1 MHWNLVKLR
10 VIVHGIL
17 DRGLHNLLVGTILEQ
32 KEVEA
37 RRSGTVL
44 KCLSR
49 KQMSETGARD
59 RSLECSRH
67 LVTEY

>member
-1 MHWNLVKLR
+1 MHWNSVQLGVT
-10 VIVHGIL
+10 VHGVL
-17 DRGLHNLLVGTILEQ
+17 DRGMHSVLVGTVREQ
-32 KEVEA
+32 KEVVA

-49 KQMSETGARD
+49 KQMSETGATD

-67 LVTEY
+67 LVTVY